1 MSLDQ
6 VFHLHTAP
14 TVNTTEE
21 KVYCRCSYSLG
32 PIEGGLN
39 RDFFLAF
46 TFTTNLCD
54 YGLLVC
60 FLVVFSSISGFRV
73 PPI

>member
-14 TVNTTEE
+14 TVNTTEK
-21 KVYCRCSYSLG
+21 KVYCRCYYSLG

-46 TFTTNLCD
+46 TFTAHLCD
-54 YGLLVC
+54 YGPLVW
-60 FLVVFSSISGFRV
+60 FLVAFSSISGFRV
-73 PPI
+73 PSI